1 MIMKKPFLAAMLG
14 VFALASCME
23 DSGVIES
30 EFSGMDM
37 TSSQI
42 GVTPLATSSL
52 SGYDKLVAVTEVNHD
67 TPEQFAEKI
76 NPDYV
81 FDMLDMYLGLDGRA
95 VTTPL
100 FNLMVE
106 KRVPKMDKLFADL
119 VGTGAKGERQWQIE
133 SYVFNYM
140 SKTPQGQDIV
150 LSGRVTF
157 PNNTIGEPHEV
168 QSLSLH
174 SHQML
179 IDHTWSPSEHY
190 SFMTLRAF
198 LNSAV
203 IEPDFQGYGTDL
215 YKHIYAISA
224 TNNQAEQM
232 KDCIM
237 AAFQVMAQHGVT
249 LKSPENGG
257 FTTNWGCSIAAAV
270 PIAFAKY
277 CETDAEGQELNK
289 IINLHSS
296 FAAEGPL
303 DIAELYKELD
313 RDCYWDSTEDP
324 DNGIYPHYEQKE
336 YLAGNAAQLLY
347 FFGAYNKNDFFD
359 YDPSQF
365 LHSSYTS
372 TKKNWNRIAKD
383 WYGNVTGN
391 YTNPEYFQGQ
401 GNQWTY
407 FDVCKWQL
415 TGANIF
421 NFWETPAQ
429 NSFHDIMNEDMFGED
444 GHLDYSN
451 PKTKAFFDGIAKW
464 SNIYGWTPRLPIY
477 MGQNKKD
484 EAMPYQHARY
494 SYEKLSNNGLNKQV
508 QWVEPPLLGTGSPLG
523 QVGNHLFVSVI
534 MMLEMACAEYPANM
548 ADFYTDLFEDED

>member
-1 MIMKKPFLAAMLG
+1 MMMKKPFLAAMLG

-23 DSGVIES
+23 DSGSIES
-30 EFSGMDM
+30 ELSGMDM
-37 TSSQI
+37 TSYQI
-42 GVTPLATSSL
+42 GQTPLATSSL
-52 SGYDKLVAVTEVNHD
+52 KDYDKLIAVTEVNQD
-67 TPEQFAEKI
+67 TPEKFAEKI
-76 NPDYV
+76 QPDYV
-81 FDMLDMYLGLDGRA
+81 FGMIDMYLGMDSRA
-95 VTTPL
+95 LTEPL

-106 KRVPKMDKLFADL
+106 KRVPQMDKLFEGL
-119 VGTGAKGERQWQIE
+119 VGTGKNGQRQWQIE
-133 SYVFNYM
+133 SYVFNYK
-140 SKTPQGQDIV
+140 SKTPQGEDIV

-157 PNNTIGEPHEV
+157 PNNTIGQPHEV

-179 IDHTWSPSEHY
+179 IDHTWSPTEHY

-198 LNSAV
+198 MNSAV
-203 IEPDFQGYGTDL
+203 IEPDFQGYGVDL

-232 KDCIM
+232 KDCIL
-237 AAFQVMAQHGVT
+237 AAYQVMAQHGVT
-249 LKSPENGG
+249 LKSAEDGG

-277 CETDAEGQELNK
+277 CETDPEGQELNK

-313 RDCYWDSTEDP
+313 KDCYWDPTEDP
-324 DNGIYPHYEQKE
+324 DNYIYPHYAQKE
-336 YLAGNAAQLLY
+336 YLGGNAAQLLY
-347 FFGAYNKNDFFD
+347 FFGVYTAKDFGG
-359 YDPSQF
+359 YEPYQF

-372 TKKNWNRIAKD
+372 KKKNWSRK
-383 WYGNVTGN
+383 VTDRHGTVTAD

-401 GNQWTY
+401 GNSWTY
-407 FDVCKWQL
+407 FDVCKWQM
-415 TGANIF
+415 TNAGIF
-421 NFWETPAQ
+421 SYWEQPYA
-429 NSFHDIMNEDMFGED
+429 NSFHDIMNEEMFGED
-444 GHLDYSN
+444 GHLDYSK

-464 SNIYGWTPRLPIY
+464 SDIYGWTPRLPIY
-477 MGQNKKD
+477 MGQNKTD
-484 EAMPYQHARY
+484 EAMPYQHARTC
-494 SYEKLSNNGLNKQV
+494 YEKLSNNGLNKQV
-508 QWVEPPLLGTGSPLG
+508 QWVEPPILGTGSPLG

-548 ADFYTDLFEDED
+548 ADFYTELFEEED